1 MILESL
7 YIDRAEF
14 AAGTGWQLKPEG
26 ACKGSICIPLDPAP
40 GNPVDVAQVARQM
53 GLPLVH
59 DRDAGLYAL
68 GPEAVNG
75 RALTSAEAP
84 ELTLPDLS
92 GHPFRL
98 SDLRGR
104 KVLLY
109 AWAPY

>member
-7 YIDRAEF
+7 YINRDAF

-26 ACKGSICIPLDPAP
+26 ACKGNVCIPLNPAP
-40 GNPVDVAQVARQM
+40 GDPVDVANVARQM
-53 GLPLVH
+53 GLPLV
-59 DRDAGLYAL
+59 RDSDTGLHAL
-68 GPEAVNG
+68 GPEAING

-92 GHPFRL
+92 GRPFRL